1 MPKVSFAIP
10 TFNSER
16 TLDKCLSSIIRQDY
30 PDFELVIVDGFSRD
44 STVKI
49 AREYTDKVYFCSGR
63 LGQARQMS
71 IEKSR
76 GEILA
81 FFDDDI
87 IIPHESW
94 LSSAI
99 SAFGGNPMIST
110 VWPLVV
116 APPRA
121 SLTSKCYSN
130 YSNAVKMDRLIHR
143 RGVIG
148 GTNALFRRKCVEQI
162 GGFNPQISW
171 GEDFDI
177 AKKLKTHGYQVVFHK
192 DPLYHDTMSTLG
204 EFTAKQIKGARSF
217 LPSEFSS
224 MEIGVD
230 GLLYEHLVVGHKS
243 MIRGLLLE
251 RDCSWSLLPIF
262 TFIRVVV
269 YGGSYFSTPHI
280 RESPLSTKDIINGGK
295 TNEQVSES

>member
-1 MPKVSFAIP
+1 MTNAPKVSFAIP
-10 TFNSER
+10 TLNSER
-16 TLDKCLSSIIRQDY
+16 TLDKCLSSIKRQDY

-44 STVKI
+44 RTVKI
-49 AREYTDKVYFCSGR
+49 AREYTDKVYLCSGR

-94 LSSAI
+94 LSFAV
-99 SAFGGNPMIST
+99 SAFGGNPRIST

-148 GTNALFRRKCVEQI
+148 GTNALFKRKCIERI
-162 GGFNPQISW
+162 GGFDPQIGW

-177 AKKLKTHGYQVVFHK
+177 ARKLKTHGYQVVFHK

-224 MEIGVD
+224 MEMGVD
-230 GLLYEHLVVGHKS
+230 GLLYEHFVVGHKS
-243 MIRGLLLE
+243 MIRGLFLE

-262 TFIRVVV
+262 TFIRVLV
-269 YGGSYFSTPHI
+269 YGSFSLLYDEHKKT
-280 RESPLSTKDIINGGK
+280 PLSTKDII
-295 TNEQVSES
+295 